1 MKVGDLVKHYRTG
14 YYGVILDIDE
24 MDIQAESPP
33 RWKVAWGKWG
43 TVSWIYNENLV
54 EVISESR

>member
-1 MKVGDLVKHYRTG
+1 MKVGDLVRHYRSQDI
-14 YYGVILDIDE
+14 GVLVAIEVPCDL
-24 MDIQAESPP
+24 PT